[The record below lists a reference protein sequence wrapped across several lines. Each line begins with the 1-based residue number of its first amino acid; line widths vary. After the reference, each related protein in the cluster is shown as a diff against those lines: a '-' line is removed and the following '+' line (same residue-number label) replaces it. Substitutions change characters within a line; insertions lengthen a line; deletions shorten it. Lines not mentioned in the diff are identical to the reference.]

1 MKKIIF
7 ILFIL
12 FLLSKAQAQQT
23 IQFIIPTNAAS
34 SQAILSAPARQLFPI
49 FLPAESYPI
58 TLAPGTNSVLLNPG
72 FWTVAWVSGG
82 SYSFNVSTN
91 TLATNNWLALITN
104 GGPPGVGDQNPAVNS
119 LTITNAS
126 QADLNLLCSSTGGD
140 YITFTGNNIEKWQIG
155 MDEYFSDF
163 FIQNQ
168 ITGAA
173 DMIFGINDDV
183 LATNFTAAGNM
194 TNSGSFYGAGNFTAA
209 GNMTNSGSFYGAGNI
224 NAAGGFASG
233 ATNQYSFS
241 PTGYTNSGSTTIRV
255 FGFTGTNFIFSN
267 SVSKVYFTIGTVTNQ
282 YFTLNP
288 NESLQGTN
296 CTVAGAVDF

>member
-34 SQAILSAPARQLFPI
+34 SQATLSAPARQLFPI

-91 TLATNNWLALITN
+91 TPATNNWLALITN

-140 YITFTGNNIEKWQIG
+140 SITFTGNNIDKWQIG

-183 LATNFTAAGNM
+183 LAT
-194 TNSGSFYGAGNFTAA
+194 NFTAA

-288 NESLQGTN
+288 NESLQGTL